1 MKVDIE
7 MSKERLVESIKLIQ
21 KQWYDL
27 NAELNDN
34 CSTGTAFLVKTI
46 YIMLIAAAAIIVIL
60 GALLLQLGIIF
71 VRCVVWTSMFALASY
86 VTITTIL
93 PWFNIDLIAWFG
105 QIL

>member
-7 MSKERLVESIKLIQ
+7 MSKERLVESIKSIQ
-21 KQWYDL
+21 KQWDDL

-34 CSTGTAFLVKTI
+34 CSTGTAFLIKTI

-71 VRCVVWTSMFALASY
+71 VRCIVWTSMFALASY